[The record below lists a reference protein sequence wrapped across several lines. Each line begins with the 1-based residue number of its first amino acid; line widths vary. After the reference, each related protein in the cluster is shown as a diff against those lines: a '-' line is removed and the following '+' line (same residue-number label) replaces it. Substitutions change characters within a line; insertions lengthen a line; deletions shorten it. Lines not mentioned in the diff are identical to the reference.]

1 MIATTL
7 KVLSP
12 VRHLQRLMLKYV
24 FATEFD
30 RVISCKKRQLRFHM
44 EMNTTSTR
52 FHMETLF
59 NVCCV
64 PLL

>member
-12 VRHLQRLMLKYV
+12 VRHLQRLMLKCS
-24 FATEFD
+24 FHTEFD
-30 RVISCKKRQLRFHM
+30 WVISCKKRQLRFHM
-44 EMNTTSTR
+44 ETNTTSTR

-59 NVCCV
+59 NVCCASS
-64 PLL
+64 L